1 MVKASNKNGSIF
13 KKRVGNNM
21 NNMLKTYRT
30 MELLLLDIL
39 EKLYMKYSNTSS
51 CEKLHAVSMQ
61 FFLCL
66 KIRQISKKTSK
77 NITKYYDCLRGTVQ
91 ELRIIRLHGS
101 VKRIGVCC
109 SRESSFARSK
119 I

>member
-1 MVKASNKNGSIF
+1 
-13 KKRVGNNM
+13 M

-51 CEKLHAVSMQ
+51 WEKLHAASMQ

-66 KIRQISKKTSK
+66 KTSK

-91 ELRIIRLHGS
+91 ELRTIRLHGS
-101 VKRIGVCC
+101 VKRIGVC
-109 SRESSFARSK
+109 
-119 I
+119 

>member
-1 MVKASNKNGSIF
+1 
-13 KKRVGNNM
+13 M

-51 CEKLHAVSMQ
+51 WEKLHAVSMQ

-66 KIRQISKKTSK
+66 KTRQISKKQVK
-77 NITKYYDCLRGTVQ
+77 ILLNIM
-91 ELRIIRLHGS
+91 I
-101 VKRIGVCC
+101 VCAEQHK
-109 SRESSFARSK
+109 SYGQ
-119 I
+119 

>member
-1 MVKASNKNGSIF
+1 
-13 KKRVGNNM
+13 M

-51 CEKLHAVSMQ
+51 WEKLHAASMQ

-66 KIRQISKKTSK
+66 KTRQISKKQVK
-77 NITKYYDCLRGTVQ
+77 ILLNIM
-91 ELRIIRLHGS
+91 I
-101 VKRIGVCC
+101 VCAEQHK
-109 SRESSFARSK
+109 SYGQ
-119 I
+119 